1 MALLD
6 DVRMACR
13 VSSLNFD
20 TELNNLINAAMKDL
34 GVTDI
39 LDSVLVTT
47 STDALVK
54 QAVITYVKM
63 NFGINADNYYNRLKA
78 SYDEQKAQ
86 LLMATSYTDWGEAD
100 V

>member
-47 STDALVK
+47 GTDALVK
-54 QAVITYVKM
+54 QAIITYVKM
-63 NFGINADNYYNRLKA
+63 HFGINADNYYNRLKA